1 MSDDKNSSL
10 PRSDASVQ
18 RVETA
23 EELAERRFT
32 DERQRQNRIIK
43 ILTPF
48 ISVAIAI
55 VLGSLLV
62 LASGKDPILAF
73 SALYDGAFGS
83 QRAIGET
90 LLRSTPLMF
99 TGLALAY
106 GFRAGLF
113 NIGAEGQLFLG
124 GLAAAYVGIKV
135 AGLPWIVAVPT
146 ILIAAGLAGAAW
158 AFIPALMKARIGA
171 NEVITTMMFSY
182 IGKYFVS
189 FMVVGALADGSGIPQ
204 TAQLPPSS
212 MLPRLNTF
220 IPGLMPTRVHAGIFI
235 ALAMAIVV
243 WALLKYTPMGYEAR
257 AVGFN
262 PSASQAGGISV
273 QSTIIK
279 SLCISGAL
287 AGLAGAAEVMG
298 VYGRLFDSFSSG
310 LGFTG
315 IAVALLAKSNPLG
328 VIAAALLFGAL
339 EAGAGT
345 MQLEADVSQQLV
357 LIIQAIIIFLI
368 AAESIVPWVVER
380 FRKRREVASVA
391 G

>member
-1 MSDDKNSSL
+1 
-10 PRSDASVQ
+10 
-18 RVETA
+18 
-23 EELAERRFT
+23 
-32 DERQRQNRIIK
+32 
-43 ILTPF
+43 
-48 ISVAIAI
+48 VAIA
-55 VLGSLLV
+55 VLIGSLLV
-62 LASGKDPILAF
+62 LASGKDPMVAF
-73 SALYDGAFGS
+73 GALWQGAFGS

-124 GLAAAYVGIKV
+124 GLAAAFVGIKV
-135 AGLPWIVAVPT
+135 AGLPWMIAVPS
-146 ILIAAGLAGAAW
+146 ILVAAALAGAAW

-182 IGKYFVS
+182 IGKYLVS
-189 FMVVGALADGSGIPQ
+189 YLVTGPLSDKSGIPQ
-204 TAQLPPSS
+204 TAQLPPES

-220 IPGLMPTRVHAGIFI
+220 LPFLMPTRAHAGIFLAI
-235 ALAMAIVV
+235 AMAIVV
-243 WALLKYTPMGYEAR
+243 WAALKYTSMGYEAR

-262 PSASQAGGISV
+262 PSASQAGGVSV

-298 VYGRLFDSFSSG
+298 VYGRLFDSFSNG
-310 LGFTG
+310 FGFTG
-315 IAVALLAKSNPLG
+315 IAVALLAKNNPIG

-339 EAGAGT
+339 SAGAGT

-357 LIIQAIIIFLI
+357 AIIQAIIIFLV
-368 AAESIVPWVVER
+368 AAESIVTWAVER
-380 FRKRREVASVA
+380 YRKRKAVAPVA

>member
-1 MSDDKNSSL
+1 MPDDSTGSVSDPDDS
-10 PRSDASVQ
+10 RTTTEAAS
-18 RVETA
+18 ES
-23 EELAERRFT
+23 AERRFAA
-32 DERQRQNRIIK
+32 ERQRSDRIIQFV
-43 ILTPF
+43 TPF
-48 ISVAIAI
+48 VSVAIAI
-55 VLGSLLV
+55 AVGSLLI
-62 LASGKDPILAF
+62 LASGQDPVAAF
-73 SALYDGAFGS
+73 AALWQGAFGS

-124 GLAAAYVGIKV
+124 GLAAAFVGIKV
-135 AGLPWIVAVPT
+135 AGMPWIVSVPL
-146 ILIAAGLAGAAW
+146 ILLSAAAAGAAW

-182 IGKYFVS
+182 IGKYLVS
-189 FMVVGALADGSGIPQ
+189 YLVTGPLSDKSGIPQ
-204 TAQLPPSS
+204 TAQLPATS

-220 IPGLMPTRVHAGIFI
+220 LPFLLPTRAHAGIL
-235 ALAMAIVV
+235 LAVVMAFVV
-243 WALLKYTPMGYEAR
+243 WVVLKYTTLGYDAR

-262 PSASQAGGISV
+262 PFASQAGGISV

-287 AGLAGAAEVMG
+287 AGLAGAVEVMG
-298 VYGRLFDSFSSG
+298 VYGRLFDSFSNG
-310 LGFTG
+310 FGFTG
-315 IAVALLAKSNPLG
+315 IAVALLAKNNPLA

-339 EAGAGT
+339 SAGAGT
-345 MQLEADVSQQLV
+345 MQLEANVSQQLV
-357 LIIQAIIIFLI
+357 AVIQAIIIFLV
-368 AAESIVPWVVER
+368 AAETIVTWVVER
-380 FRKRREVASVA
+380 SRKRKAVAPVA